1 MCVCA
6 RACCV
11 CWCVAGGDLSHINID
26 IPRQNVCVSV
36 CLSISL
42 CQILQSAS
50 CWIGI
55 ITISFQPSC
64 LPHLSWG
71 DKASVQMNLQ
81 ADIFMDADAAIPSC
95 SRAQARTPARASECT
110 RTRTYSRTLA
120 RTHTRTRT
128 DMHTPRDTHMRARAR
143 MQAADARDSNHQRDG
158 LVLQHGRRPAPPPG
172 DYSLCIHLCLY
183 AYLSSSLFLFLFL
196 CHMLF
201 FLPPRFSLGN
211 DLLCH

>member
-1 MCVCA
+1 MRTIVKESLPNGIDTHARREREGQRRREGGSETNILILSMCVCMCA

-128 DMHTPRDTHMRARAR
+128 DMHTPRDTHMRARA
-143 MQAADARDSNHQRDG
+143 HVG
-158 LVLQHGRRPAPPPG
+158 
-172 DYSLCIHLCLY
+172 C
-183 AYLSSSLFLFLFL
+183 
-196 CHMLF
+196 
-201 FLPPRFSLGN
+201 
-211 DLLCH
+211 